1 MLHRSSLILLIKKGI
16 AISELKQLSLTEAD
30 ILLQWMQEADRQ
42 NSTRLNKFLRTKGK
56 GVQSV
61 LDIGRGFID

>member
-30 ILLQWMQEADRQ
+30 ILLQWMQE
-42 NSTRLNKFLRTKGK
+42 